1 MRNNVTELVN
11 SIIGVQTPGSLPDTL
26 SGAHSLQRR
35 ISYFDVNWISWNW
48 DNVNV
53 DLNKEVKKVGPSL
66 GRRTINACSVGS
78 QIIQG
83 GNITGR

>member
-35 ISYFDVNWISWNW
+35 SSYFDVNWISWNW
-48 DNVNV
+48 DNAPPCGEEDDQYMFGWFAN
-53 DLNKEVKKVGPSL
+53 NPGWKYYW
-66 GRRTINACSVGS
+66 SVTDNPDPR
-78 QIIQG
+78 I
-83 GNITGR
+83 